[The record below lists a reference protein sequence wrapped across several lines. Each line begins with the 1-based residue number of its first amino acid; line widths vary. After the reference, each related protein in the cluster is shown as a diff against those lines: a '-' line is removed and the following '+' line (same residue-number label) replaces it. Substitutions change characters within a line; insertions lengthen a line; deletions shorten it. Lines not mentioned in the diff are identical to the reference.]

1 MQKSDPS
8 KIPVI
13 NLEPLTT
20 PLKTEQTLLN
30 TIICFDE
37 KKYLVLSPTE
47 KWQLVCQLLK
57 QFGVQVQG
65 VTLELPWLEK
75 DSIFM
80 GYLLNLFSKLI
91 GSSVYCQYFAGKQC
105 WKFGLAQE

>member
-37 KKYLVLSPTE
+37 K
-47 KWQLVCQLLK
+47 
-57 QFGVQVQG
+57 
-65 VTLELPWLEK
+65 
-75 DSIFM
+75 SI
-80 GYLLNLFSKLI
+80 
-91 GSSVYCQYFAGKQC
+91 
-105 WKFGLAQE
+105 